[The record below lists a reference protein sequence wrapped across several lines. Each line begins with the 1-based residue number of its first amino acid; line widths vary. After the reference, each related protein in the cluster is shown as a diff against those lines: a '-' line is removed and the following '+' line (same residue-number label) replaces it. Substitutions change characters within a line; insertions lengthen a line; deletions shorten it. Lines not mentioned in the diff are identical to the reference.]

1 MNFDRSKNMKKNSY
15 YNHIVLNEFLF
26 TLVSSD
32 SAHDDN
38 KSSSDF
44 ELSDIL
50 LGDTGGEDFERLAAR
65 DPPVNILLLGPPLAR
80 SLTFDIGVRFKGGD
94 GGKVSPQ
101 SLLSRLSHSD
111 AVLYSSSE
119 EKTIDLEE
127 DNVPSKLKYE
137 NIII

>member
-101 SLLSRLSHSD
+101 SLLSRLPHSD

>member
-1 MNFDRSKNMKKNSY
+1 MNKNSY
-15 YNHIVLNEFLF
+15 YKYSVLNYFKLIPF

-44 ELSDIL
+44 ELSDTL

-80 SLTFDIGVRFKGGD
+80 SLTFDMGVLFRGGD

-101 SLLSRLSHSD
+101 SLLSRLPHSD

-127 DNVPSKLKYE
+127 DNVPSKLKNE
-137 NIII
+137 NII

>member
-1 MNFDRSKNMKKNSY
+1 M
-15 YNHIVLNEFLF
+15 
-26 TLVSSD
+26 SSD
-32 SAHDDN
+32 SAQDDN

-50 LGDTGGEDFERLAAR
+50 LGDIGGEDFERLAAR

-80 SLTFDIGVRFKGGD
+80 SLTFDIGVRFRGGD

-101 SLLSRLSHSD
+101 SLLSRLPHSD

-127 DNVPSKLKYE
+127 DNVPSKLKDK
-137 NIII
+137 NIVI